1 MGMSSQ
7 GRPPDALPPG
17 DTNGTNCARGSVG
30 PAAGLDERRES
41 RLLRDS
47 VPGPASL

>member
-1 MGMSSQ
+1 MGMSGQ

-17 DTNGTNCARGSVG
+17 DTNGTHCAGGSVG
-30 PAAGLDERRES
+30 PAVGLDGSRES

-47 VPGPASL
+47 VPGPASP